1 MDNGPAVDLAPDGRR
16 SVCHDAVTRRAP
28 YVCLATWPGGHE
40 DPHRKKFQPKI
51 IDFLDSAPSEPSSS
65 EEYKRVWDR
74 STKRTA
80 ELLAESGDDSNFYRR
95 VAFRLSSAVA
105 NRFPARRDI
114 AGPMKILLIGG
125 TGFIGRFVA
134 AELARRGHELAI
146 FHRGA
151 TKLEGPHLSITGDRR
166 RLAESRDTLRAWG
179 PEVIVDLVLSSGAQ
193 ARELI
198 EVARGVARHVV
209 ALSSMDVYRA
219 CGVLHR
225 LEPGPLEPL
234 PLTEASA
241 LRTRLQTYPKE
252 QIAALQQIFGW
263 ADDDYD
269 KIPVEQAL
277 LGAGDVRTTILRLPM
292 VFGPFDLLR
301 RLHPIVKRIDDG
313 RRALVLPEPLSAWRA
328 TRGYVENVAA
338 AIALAACSETA
349 AGVYNVGDPDALS
362 ELEWARRV
370 GAAAGWEGEIVVLP
384 EEATPPHLRLPGNA
398 AQHWIADSSRLR
410 GELGYVEPVERD
422 EAIRRAIAW
431 ERATPVAGLI
441 LHAFDYAAEDA
452 ALEAAGRPRA

>member
-1 MDNGPAVDLAPDGRR
+1 
-16 SVCHDAVTRRAP
+16 
-28 YVCLATWPGGHE
+28 
-40 DPHRKKFQPKI
+40 
-51 IDFLDSAPSEPSSS
+51 
-65 EEYKRVWDR
+65 
-74 STKRTA
+74 
-80 ELLAESGDDSNFYRR
+80 
-95 VAFRLSSAVA
+95 
-105 NRFPARRDI
+105 
-114 AGPMKILLIGG
+114 MKILLIGG
-125 TGFIGRFVA
+125 TGFIGRFVT
-134 AELARRGHELAI
+134 AELARRGHKLAI
-146 FHRGA
+146 FHRGV
-151 TKLEGPHLSITGDRR
+151 TKLEGPHLSITGDRKQ
-166 RLAESRDTLRAWG
+166 LAESRDALRAWG
-179 PEVIVDLVLSSGAQ
+179 PEVILDLVLSSGTQ

-198 EVARGVARHVV
+198 EIARGVARYVV

-241 LRTRLQTYPKE
+241 LRTRLQTYPK
-252 QIAALQQIFGW
+252 QQLAMLQQLFGW

-277 LGAGDVRTTILRLPM
+277 LAARDLRTTILRLPM
-292 VFGPFDLLR
+292 VYGPFDPLR

-313 RRALVLPEPLSAWRA
+313 RRALLLPEPLAAWRA

-338 AIALAACSETA
+338 AVALAACSESA

-370 GAAAGWEGEIVVLP
+370 SAAAGWDGDLVVLP
-384 EEATPPHLRLPGNA
+384 EESTPPHLRLPGNT

-410 GELGYVEPVERD
+410 SELGFVEPVDRD
-422 EAIRRAIAW
+422 EAIRRTIVW
-431 ERATPVAGLI
+431 ERANPTTGHL

-452 ALEAAGRPRA
+452 ALSGFGRLEVAPR